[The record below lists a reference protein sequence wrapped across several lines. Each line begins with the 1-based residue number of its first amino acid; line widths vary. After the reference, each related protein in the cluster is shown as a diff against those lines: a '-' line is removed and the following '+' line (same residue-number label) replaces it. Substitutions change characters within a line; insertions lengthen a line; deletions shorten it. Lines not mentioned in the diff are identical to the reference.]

1 MCTVALRPE
10 PCDTTSSR
18 NSLFTI
24 HGVKQTLGRGIDGRG
39 IDTQGYGIGMSLA
52 GPWGGGA
59 GASLVNRSAIANVN
73 LCVDR
78 AL

>member
-1 MCTVALRPE
+1 MYSSTRLATTGAL
-10 PCDTTSSR
+10 R

-24 HGVKQTLGRGIDGRG
+24 HGVKQKFGRGIN
-39 IDTQGYGIGMSLA
+39 TQGYGIGMSLA

-59 GASLVNRSAIANVN
+59 GASLVNRSAIANA
-73 LCVDR
+73 DR